1 VKREP
6 VPSFGVEPLDGTAEE
21 GLDESMDSKL
31 IAKDQMEFLR
41 APVLLERSALLTA
54 KRGPFTLARPTQ

>member
-21 GLDESMDSKL
+21 GFDESMDSKP
-31 IAKDQMEFLR
+31 IAKETMEFLR
-41 APVLLERSALLTA
+41 TLFTA
-54 KRGPFTLARPTQ
+54 GGVRLAHR